1 LVITAATSTS
11 VNKFSVYDYTAA
23 TTYALS
29 FSTLFSGSSGQF
41 QMFLGDGA
49 FYSDNNNTGFAQV
62 ATGLQ
67 FTLGS
72 GTITTLYRN
81 SSAWVSTGLTTTG
94 ITSGSA
100 LDFKIYGNNG
110 LAAAEYV
117 IGSTTYTL
125 ASGTWDFWL
134 GDTLIG
140 NDLSKAGLTAGSLID
155 SFMFI
160 GQSSTGNVGKMAIDN
175 IVYAN
180 SLPVASAPTTFGNY
194 WAPVAGGGG
203 NGTWTSTSANWSASA
218 SPVAAGTASQST
230 TEALVFGD
238 AAGTVTVSGTVTVAA
253 GLGFVTDGYSLTGGT
268 VSLTGADAA
277 TNSISVG
284 SAAGATI
291 NSALTAANGFTKT
304 GSGNLTLGGSN
315 TLGAVTVSQGGLVLA
330 SSGALGNTAS
340 GTSVAS
346 GATLDLNGQTIGAE
360 AISLSGVLSN
370 GSLATAAS
378 LSGAVTLSGTAGI
391 STTSGLTLTGGTLG
405 TGSLTKTGAG
415 VLTLSTANATH
426 AAGTTISEGALLLD
440 GITHASNI
448 SVASG
453 ATLRGSGTVSG
464 SVTLA
469 SGATLRS
476 VNASSATFTLGSLTA
491 NGGTISLDLADTLAI
506 TGALTLGGNVSL
518 TLSNLG
524 ASPVAGIY
532 NLLSFGS
539 LSSGAFGITLDT
551 SAPAGYSFNGT
562 LGETGYSLAITLLA
576 RNLTYTGGGAWN
588 TTATSWTDGSATNLA
603 FSSGDNVTFDNSTE
617 GGEIVVGSG
626 VTFGTLTFTAASAN
640 YGFSGEGLAGSGKI
654 LVNGG
659 ATVAFNNAN
668 TFTSEIEVRLGTLV
682 VGDAAGLGSTTGGTS
697 VGADGELVLANEV
710 AVGAEALSLAGRLVG
725 TGGATSYAGAVTLTG
740 DATLDTTVDW
750 AALTVSGAISGAS
763 RTLTVAG
770 DGAIA
775 LSGGLSV
782 ATLSKSGAGTL
793 TLSAASTISSGTTL
807 SAGVINANHASAFGA
822 SALTINGGSL
832 GNTTGSGVT
841 LANAVT
847 VGGDFGL
854 GTSSS
859 TGSLT
864 LSGAVDLGA
873 TSRTVTVADSG
884 ATLSGAVTNG
894 SLTKSGTGTLTLSG
908 ANTLSA
914 LTVGAG
920 TLRVGSSGALGG
932 NAVTVASGATLELNG
947 QSATL
952 TALSGSGTVSNGAAT
967 NSTLTLDLATAT
979 TVSAA
984 LADGT
989 GGGKL
994 GLTKSGN
1001 GALTL
1006 TSASTNSGAVLINA
1020 GSVIASAS
1028 DALGSGAVTLA
1039 GGTTL
1044 VAGNGTTLANALNIT
1059 APAVGG
1065 FIISEYVE
1073 GNSNNKYIEL
1083 YNGTSSTLDLSQYR
1097 FAIFTNGASTVSNSI
1112 LLSTYQATLDSG
1124 QTIVLRNS
1132 SALLTLPVGV
1142 TAYSVTAGSN
1152 NPIGFNGD
1160 DALALQTVNGV
1171 NVDIFGVIGS
1181 DPGSAWTVGSNTTAD
1196 RTLVRNAAVLTGV
1209 SINPATFDTLGTQW
1223 TQFAQDTVSNLGS
1236 HTMNLPVGG
1245 DGPVILGVAD
1255 VDSIAT
1261 FTGAVSLGGS
1271 ADLTA
1276 GSGSVATF
1284 SGNISG
1290 AGALAKI
1297 GSGRV
1302 ILSGSNTFSGG
1313 ITLMEGDLEA
1323 GSTGALGSG
1332 EVRVQGGTLDLGGL
1346 AVAGSITIDGGLL
1359 ANASGLTSSATLV
1372 VNAGSSLAFTT
1383 VDTLGLANITLSGG
1397 TLNLNSLNPDNVITF
1412 VSGSFLNGS
1421 NWTGTV
1427 APTGTGDV
1435 TSQLAGLSGIGG
1447 GVLLGS
1453 GQSANLAG
1461 LQMNISSNGA
1471 TLTGLGTYTG
1481 TLTLTGGTQSFAGLG
1496 DLGFDLNVNE
1506 GATAQFGSSGGLL
1519 CGSTTH
1525 FRSGAAILG
1534 TNYTG
1539 TVNVIGTNV
1548 SITGTNMTSSATLNV
1563 ATGNSIT
1570 LSEVI
1575 TNAITLSGG
1584 SITGLN
1590 LIGGQLTL
1598 ASTLSANGTI
1608 GALGGGS
1615 SVVIAA
1621 GGRLGGDAIILGDL
1635 SQQSG
1640 SILGPGNSPG
1650 KVQVLGDVT
1659 LAGGAIYELEAIRV
1673 GSIAGP
1679 AGAGTDYDT
1688 TEVFGNL
1695 ILSNLSDTERY
1706 IIRLVSIDANS
1717 DNVMAEDFVPTI
1729 DFDLVLFTVAGVVD
1743 LGGKTLSDLFTIET
1757 DALGKSFFAADG
1769 VTPIAAN
1776 RFSVSLQDNSLVL
1789 SYSAI
1794 PEPSTYGLLLGGL
1807 ALAAAAVRRRRK
1819 QAAPAA

>member
-1 LVITAATSTS
+1 MIESVTLAFDYERYRINTAAASVTFFYSTDGSTWTAATAGDSGA
-11 VNKFSVYDYTAA
+11 FA
-23 TTYALS
+23 TGASAYNFTTGTVVSKSGISLTGLNLS
-29 FSTLFSGSSGQF
+29 SDSTLYFRWNF
-41 QMFLGDGA
+41 
-49 FYSDNNNTGFAQV
+49 N
-62 ATGLQ
+62 
-67 FTLGS
+67 
-72 GTITTLYRN
+72 
-81 SSAWVSTGLTTTG
+81 
-94 ITSGSA
+94 TSGSNSQGIG
-100 LDFKIYGNNG
+100 LDNF
-110 LAAAEYV
+110 
-117 IGSTTYTL
+117 S
-125 ASGTWDFWL
+125 
-134 GDTLIG
+134 
-140 NDLSKAGLTAGSLID
+140 LTATLQALS
-155 SFMFI
+155 
-160 GQSSTGNVGKMAIDN
+160 
-175 IVYAN
+175 
-180 SLPVASAPTTFGNY
+180 FGNY

-426 AAGTTISEGALLLD
+426 AGVTTISAGTLALS
-440 GITHASNI
+440 GITHGSDI
-448 SVASG
+448 DVASG
-453 ATLRGSGTVSG
+453 STLSGNGTVTG
-464 SVTLA
+464 GVTLA
-469 SGATLRS
+469 SGAVLST
-476 VNASSATFTLGSLTA
+476 VTASSASLALGSLTA
-491 NGGTISLDLADTLAI
+491 NGGTIALDLADTLAI

-539 LSSGAFGITLDT
+539 LSSGAFDITLDT

-659 ATVAFNNAN
+659 ATVAFNSAN
-668 TFTSEIEVRLGTLV
+668 TFTSEIEVRLGALV

-807 SAGVINANHASAFGA
+807 SAGVINANHASALGA

-873 TSRTVTVADSG
+873 ASRTVTVADSG

-967 NSTLTLDLATAT
+967 NSTLTLNLASAA
-979 TVSAA
+979 TVSTAF
-984 LADGT
+984 ADGT

-994 GLTKSGN
+994 GITKSGN

-1006 TSASTNSGAVLINA
+1006 ASASTNSGAVSINA
-1020 GSVIASAS
+1020 GSVIANAS
-1028 DALGSGAVTLA
+1028 DALGSGVVTLA
-1039 GGTTL
+1039 GGTSL
-1044 VAGNGTTLANALNIT
+1044 VAGDGTTLANSISVPALGSVETFNSLASGLPTGWTVRTGANASALGT
-1059 APAVGG
+1059 AVTPVTAATEWG
-1065 FIISEYVE
+1065 SSS
-1073 GNSNNKYIEL
+1073 SNFRNVASHGSGLASTASIADQAAATDRALGVRQTGSFGDPGAAFVYQF
-1083 YNGTSSTLDLSQYR
+1083 STLGQSLQGLSVDLQMLSVQTR
-1097 FAIFTNGASTVSNSI
+1097 STTWTIQVAAGATPSTWTT
-1112 LLSTYQATLDSG
+1112 LGTY
-1124 QTIVLRNS
+1124 
-1132 SALLTLPVGV
+1132 
-1142 TAYSVTAGSN
+1142 
-1152 NPIGFNGD
+1152 
-1160 DALALQTVNGV
+1160 
-1171 NVDIFGVIGS
+1171 S
-1181 DPGSAWTVGSNTTAD
+1181 DPGSFGSTTVSYDAAALSGIADQATAWFRVVALGASTGSGPRDTLALDNFSVNYAGSN
-1196 RTLVRNAAVLTGV
+1196 VV
-1209 SINPATFDTLGTQW
+1209 
-1223 TQFAQDTVSNLGS
+1223 
-1236 HTMNLPVGG
+1236 
-1245 DGPVILGVAD
+1245 LGVAD
-1255 VDSIAT
+1255 IDSNAT
-1261 FTGAVSLGGS
+1261 FTGAVSLLGS

-1276 GSGSVATF
+1276 ASGSTATF

-1290 AGALAKI
+1290 AGALATI

-1372 VNAGSSLAFTT
+1372 VNTGSSLAFTT

-1397 TLNLNSLNPDNVITF
+1397 TLDLNSLNPDNVITF
-1412 VSGSFLNGS
+1412 LSGSFLNGS
-1421 NWTGTV
+1421 NWTGTI

-1461 LQMNISSNGA
+1461 LSLNISSNGA

-1496 DLGFDLNVNE
+1496 DLGFDLNVND

-1563 ATGNSIT
+1563 STGNSIT
-1570 LSEVI
+1570 LTEVI

-1584 SITGLN
+1584 SISGLN

-1598 ASTLSANGTI
+1598 GGTLSSNGTI
-1608 GALGGGS
+1608 GAFGS

-1621 GGRLGGDAIILGDL
+1621 GGQLGGDAIILGDL

-1650 KVQVLGDVT
+1650 KVQVVGDVT

-1679 AGAGTDYDT
+1679 AGAGSDYDT
-1688 TEVFGNL
+1688 TEVFGDL

-1706 IIRLVSIDANS
+1706 IIRLVSIDASS

-1757 DALGKSFFAADG
+1757 NSLGKSFLADDG
-1769 VTPIAAN
+1769 ITPIDAS
-1776 RFSVSLQDNSLVL
+1776 RFSVSLQDNNLVL

-1794 PEPSTYGLLLGGL
+1794 PEPSTYGLLIGGL

-1819 QAAPAA
+1819 PAPTV